1 MDRLKGKV
9 AVVTGA
15 ASGIGQG
22 IAEMFAEEGAKV
34 VLAARRVSKLE
45 EIVDGIRAK
54 GGEAIAVPCDVTKKE
69 DIKNLVK
76 IAHDTYGNVTTLV
89 NSAGILVHGG
99 FLEHTDEDY
108 EKVSQTN
115 FRGTYWAMQEFIP
128 ELLKCVKEG
137 GQASVINIASI
148 SVSKPETN
156 AYLYGAFKAAT
167 NIMTKNVVREY
178 SSQGIRFNVVCPGP
192 VNTELTPA
200 EFGDLP
206 PEQQAEL
213 IKGMCPVGRPGVP
226 ADIAYGCV
234 WLASDEAWWVTGST
248 IAIDGGASCMG
259 TDGA

>member
-1 MDRLKGKV
+1 MDRLVGKV

-22 IAEMFAEEGAKV
+22 IAEMFAAEGAKV
-34 VLAARRVSKLE
+34 VLAARRIAKLE
-45 EIVDGIRAK
+45 QIVDGIREK
-54 GGEAIAVPCDVTKKE
+54 GGDAIAVPCDVTVKD
-69 DIKNLVK
+69 DIKSLVK
-76 IAHDTYGNVTTLV
+76 KAHDTYGNVTTLV
-89 NSAGILVHGG
+89 NSAGVLVHGG
-99 FLEHTDEDY
+99 FLEHTDADY
-108 EKVSQTN
+108 DKVSQTN

-128 ELLKCVKEG
+128 ELLKCTEDG

-167 NIMTKNVVREY
+167 NIMTKNIVREY
-178 SSQGIRFNVVCPGP
+178 SCKGIRFNVVCPGP

-200 EFGDLP
+200 EFGELT
-206 PEQQAEL
+206 PEQQAEA
-213 IKGMCPVGRPGVP
+213 IKDMCPVGRPGLP
-226 ADIAYGCV
+226 EDIAYGCV

-259 TDGA
+259 TAGA